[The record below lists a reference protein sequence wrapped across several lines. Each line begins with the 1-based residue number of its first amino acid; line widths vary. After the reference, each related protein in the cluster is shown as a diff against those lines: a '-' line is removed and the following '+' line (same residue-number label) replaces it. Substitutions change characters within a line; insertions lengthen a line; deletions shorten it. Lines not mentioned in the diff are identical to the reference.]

1 MSAWKPIKDR
11 GANGIQRIWSRYG
24 SPTAVADIR
33 CVPSADGFEY
43 YVCCGASA
51 GGDSGTVIARART
64 DDMESAKALASA
76 LASALAKFARSKHAR
91 LARRKAVRAARA
103 NMALPGDDLAARS

>member
-1 MSAWKPIKDR
+1 MNDR
-11 GANGIQRIWSRYG
+11 RIMLFLIG
-24 SPTAVADIR
+24 LAAGFCVAMFFVR
-33 CVPSADGFEY
+33 
-43 YVCCGASA
+43 SA

-64 DDMESAKALASA
+64 DDMESAKAV
-76 LASALAKFARSKHAR
+76 ASALAKFARAKHAR

>member
-11 GANGIQRIWSRYG
+11 GVNGIQRIWSRYG

-64 DDMESAKALASA
+64 DDMESAKAV
-76 LASALAKFARSKHAR
+76 ASALAKFARSKHAR